1 MADFSTVA
9 TQFADYYYN
18 TFDSN
23 RTSLAPLYRENSMMT
38 FETNQHQGVKAIIEK
53 LTALPFAKV
62 AHRITTLDAQPAGSN
77 GSIMVLVTGELL
89 IDDSEHPQRYS
100 QCFHLVPEQDERGTG
115 SYYVLN
121 DIFRL
126 VYA

>member
-1 MADFSTVA
+1 MSSFVEVA
-9 TQFADYYYN
+9 TQFAEYYYN
-18 TFDSN
+18 TFDSD
-23 RTSLAPLYRENSMMT
+23 RSGLAPLYRESSFMT
-38 FETNQHQGVKAIIEK
+38 FETNQHQGVKPIIEK
-53 LTALPFAKV
+53 LTSLPFAKV
-62 AHRITTLDAQPAGSN
+62 AHRITTLDAQPAGAS
-77 GSIMVLVTGELL
+77 GSIIVLVTGELL

-100 QCFHLVPEQDERGTG
+100 QSFHLVPEAG